1 MSGESDLAGRIQQ
14 LESQVAQLQKAIE
27 VLLQTLNWRELVSL
41 SPSEIEVWAK
51 ASAKESTKR

>member
-27 VLLQTLNWRELVSL
+27 VLLQTPNWRELVSL

>member
-1 MSGESDLAGRIQQ
+1 MSGESGLAGRIQH
-14 LESQVAQLQKAIE
+14 LETQVAELQKAIE
-27 VLLQTLNWRELVSL
+27 VLLQTPNWRELVSL